1 MEWYVIPAIVAIGFI
16 AGFMNTLAGGGS
28 LLTLPM
34 LIFLGVPANIA
45 NGINRIPLILQNT
58 VGVASFKKQNVLPF
72 KKAIR
77 LTIPA
82 IIGAIIGAQVA
93 ADLNEDILEKIIGFL
108 LVFMF
113 FIILYRPEK
122 WLKEYVSNEEVSGKT
137 TWIQVLIFTGI
148 GFYGGFIQAG
158 VGFFLLAALVLG
170 AGIDL
175 VRSNAIKLL
184 IILVYNI
191 FALAVFIL
199 NGLIKDPTFILYG
212 LILAVGNMGGAYLG
226 TRVAVSWGPRFI
238 RIILLLAI
246 LASALELTGVFDLI
260 LKPSTGV

>member
-1 MEWYVIPAIVAIGFI
+1 MDWYVFPAIVTIGFI

-58 VGVASFKKQNVLPF
+58 VGVASFNKQKVLPF
-72 KKAIR
+72 RKAIQ

-82 IIGAIIGAQVA
+82 VIGAIVGAQIA
-93 ADLNEDILEKIIGFL
+93 ADLNEAILEKIIGFL
-108 LVFMF
+108 LIFMF

-122 WLKEYVSNEEVSGKT
+122 WLKEFVVQETIPGKT
-137 TWIQVLIFTGI
+137 TWVQVVVFVGI

-184 IILVYNI
+184 IILVYNL

-199 NGLIKDPTFILYG
+199 NGLISNPTYILYG
-212 LILAVGNMGGAYLG
+212 FVLALGNMSGAYLA
-226 TRVAVSWGPRFI
+226 TKVAVSWGPKFI

-246 LASALELTGVFDLI
+246 LASALELTGVIDLI
-260 LKPSTGV
+260 LKNATEA

>member
-1 MEWYVIPAIVAIGFI
+1 MEWYIFPAIIVIGFI

-58 VGVASFKKQNVLPF
+58 VGVASFKKQNVLPL
-72 KKAIR
+72 KKAIQ

-82 IIGAIIGAQVA
+82 VIGAVIGAQVA

-113 FIILYRPEK
+113 IIILYRPEK
-122 WLKEYVSNEEVSGKT
+122 WLKEYVASADITGKT
-137 TWIQVLIFTGI
+137 TWIQVIIFLGI

-191 FALAVFIL
+191 FALTVFIL
-199 NGLIKDPTFILYG
+199 NGLIKNPTFILYG
-212 LILAVGNMGGAYLG
+212 FVLAIGNMLGAYLG
-226 TRVAVSWGPRFI
+226 TRVAVSWGPKFI
-238 RIILLLAI
+238 RIILMLAI
-246 LASALELTGVFDLI
+246 LASALELTGVIDLV
-260 LKPSTGV
+260 LGRSTGA